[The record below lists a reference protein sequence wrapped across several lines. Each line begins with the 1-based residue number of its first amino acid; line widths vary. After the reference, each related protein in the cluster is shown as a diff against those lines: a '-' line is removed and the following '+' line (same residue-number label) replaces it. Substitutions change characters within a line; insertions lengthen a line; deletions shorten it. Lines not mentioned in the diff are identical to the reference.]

1 MLVFIDPP
9 SPSVDHVCVW
19 IGFRECSGGPGLSD
33 LGIQGEVLQKK
44 KAWKRHVHFCLY
56 ICLCVH
62 FVLYMGFRVQLF
74 LGIGVHVADKVLH
87 GPCSTT
93 GATWILRGLGCL
105 GECLSGGLSGG
116 LSAGLSGG
124 QYGSAI
130 AYASWTGLCFGQL

>member
-1 MLVFIDPP
+1 MCLDWFQRVQWGPWLERLGHSGRSAPEKEGLETSCTFL
-9 SPSVDHVCVW
+9 SVHW
-19 IGFRECSGGPGLSD
+19 L
-33 LGIQGEVLQKK
+33 
-44 KAWKRHVHFCLY
+44 
-56 ICLCVH
+56 LCT
-62 FVLYMGFRVQLF
+62 FFLYMGFRVQLF

-87 GPCSTT
+87 GPCGTT
-93 GATWILRGLGCL
+93 GATWIMRGLGCL